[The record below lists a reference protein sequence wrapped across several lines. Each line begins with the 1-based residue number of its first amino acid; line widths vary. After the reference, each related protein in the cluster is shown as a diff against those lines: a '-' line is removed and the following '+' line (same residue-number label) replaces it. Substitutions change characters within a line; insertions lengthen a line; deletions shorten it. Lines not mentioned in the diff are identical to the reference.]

1 MVSTIS
7 YHCAGQAYSGW
18 EDMYTGS
25 RGALE
30 NILEAGYDGIKGE
43 WNFPTGHGRRNA
55 FQAEEINNRTNK

>member
-1 MVSTIS
+1 MGGHVYRES
-7 YHCAGQAYSGW
+7 
-18 EDMYTGS
+18 
-25 RGALE
+25 GALE